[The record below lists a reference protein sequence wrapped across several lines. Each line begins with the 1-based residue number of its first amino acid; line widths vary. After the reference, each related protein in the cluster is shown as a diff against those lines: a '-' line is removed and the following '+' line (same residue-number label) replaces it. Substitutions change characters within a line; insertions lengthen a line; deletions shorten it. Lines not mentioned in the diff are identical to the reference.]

1 MRIFTNYLLFSVIC
15 LLALGG
21 CKKDEEKKDQKAGP
35 DLTKPVVF
43 SDFSP
48 REGSVRTRFYIYGT
62 NLGSDISRIKVSIG
76 GRELN
81 VIGVSDDKV
90 YCIVPKR
97 TSTGEVKIRINGDDG
112 QPVAEHVFSDGFTYV
127 PKVSVG
133 TLVGKVDQYGN
144 SAVVNGT
151 FEEAGFNNPTWVLF
165 EPNTNALFVVE
176 REQLVRRI
184 DINDRRVSTLITNGQ
199 ASFKSL
205 QTATLSFDNDTLF
218 IVDDNGADHKNTV
231 AIAYTL
237 RSENFRRVHPYLYD
251 RTSYACA
258 HHPVD
263 RIMFFNTW
271 WGGGVMKAFYDPVL
285 GGLNSRELFRVGGNN
300 SIKTTIFFHP
310 SGNFAYF
317 LEGGCVYKSRY
328 NWTTKELEA
337 PIVFAGDQGLKGD
350 VDAIGTSARFG
361 WLYQGVFVKN
371 PDYAGKED
379 EYDFYVCD
387 VDNHSVRMVTPTG
400 EVSTFAGKGSP
411 SSDGKKEGYIDGDL
425 RKEAR
430 FNKPSGIAY
439 DAAHEIFYITEM
451 NNKRIRTI
459 SVE

>member
-1 MRIFTNYLLFSVIC
+1 
-15 LLALGG
+15 
-21 CKKDEEKKDQKAGP
+21 
-35 DLTKPVVF
+35 
-43 SDFSP
+43 
-48 REGSVRTRFYIYGT
+48 
-62 NLGSDISRIKVSIG
+62 
-76 GRELN
+76 
-81 VIGVSDDKV
+81 
-90 YCIVPKR
+90 
-97 TSTGEVKIRINGDDG
+97 
-112 QPVAEHVFSDGFTYV
+112 
-127 PKVSVG
+127 
-133 TLVGKVDQYGN
+133 
-144 SAVVNGT
+144 
-151 FEEAGFNNPTWVLF
+151 
-165 EPNTNALFVVE
+165 
-176 REQLVRRI
+176 
-184 DINDRRVSTLITNGQ
+184 
-199 ASFKSL
+199 
-205 QTATLSFDNDTLF
+205 
-218 IVDDNGADHKNTV
+218 
-231 AIAYTL
+231 
-237 RSENFRRVHPYLYD
+237 
-251 RTSYACA
+251 
-258 HHPVD
+258 
-263 RIMFFNTW
+263 
-271 WGGGVMKAFYDPVL
+271 MKAFYDPVL